1 MAGRLLL
8 VDQNEEVAA
17 HLLDCTCWIAMRRHL
32 GSSSG
37 AWMRRHVNDK
47 YVKAASEQDLRSRS
61 AFKLIEMNNRYKF
74 INASSRVVD
83 LGSAPGGWSLA
94 LSEKVVKQ
102 SAGGRIV
109 AVDLLSMA
117 AIDGVGFIQGDF
129 TEPEVQRRVRDLIPF
144 IDVVISDALMNT
156 TGHRDTDHLRS
167 VELVESALEFAIGS
181 MAHSPHPHSKAVLP
195 TLLAK
200 YYRGSEETQLLKRIR
215 MAGYKDVRTIK
226 PDASRKESRE
236 IYCLCRTDKCIAGE
250 TS

>member
-1 MAGRLLL
+1 
-8 VDQNEEVAA
+8 
-17 HLLDCTCWIAMRRHL
+17 MRRYL

-94 LSEKVVKQ
+94 LSEKVVRQ

-117 AIDGVGFIQGDF
+117 AIEGVDFIQGDF
-129 TEPEVQRRVRDLIPF
+129 TETAVQQRVRDLIPL

-167 VELVESALEFAIGS
+167 VELVESALEFALGS
-181 MAHSPHPHSKAVLP
+181 MATSPHSKAVLP

-200 YYRGSEETQLLKRIR
+200 YYRGSEEAQLLKRLR
-215 MAGYKDVRTIK
+215 MAGYNDVRTIK

-236 IYCLCRTDKCIAGE
+236 IYCLCVCDGT
-250 TS
+250 